1 MRTPASVNALPGSG
15 ASDPGWATTAC
26 LRGPTAAQHAYWTT
40 SAFVAVALA
49 PPLAQRTVTGQLP
62 GVVREPTVQLQETAP
77 LALAFFGPRPD
88 APEGPDL

>member
-1 MRTPASVNALPGSG
+1 MRTPASVNTLPGSG

-49 PPLAQRTVTGQLP
+49 
-62 GVVREPTVQLQETAP
+62 
-77 LALAFFGPRPD
+77 FFGPRPD